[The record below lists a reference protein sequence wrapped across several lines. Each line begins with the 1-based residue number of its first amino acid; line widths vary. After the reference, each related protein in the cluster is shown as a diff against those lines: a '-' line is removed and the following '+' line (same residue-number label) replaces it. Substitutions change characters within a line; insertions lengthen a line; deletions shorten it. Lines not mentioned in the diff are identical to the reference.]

1 MLCLTI
7 LRINA
12 FAQTNDQQLIIKKDR
27 AGLKERPSGLSR
39 GAALSSHS
47 LLDRLSY
54 YQSRNFM
61 LSQDVPPLEDSPSFM
76 KQIFK
81 KSSKATSRDQFG
93 TATRY
98 IDLKYRQRLANA
110 MISNFIP
117 AISEDPLSKKK
128 VQRESNARI
137 SEDQSGD
144 ATRYVELK
152 YKHRLANAMIS
163 NFIPAISE
171 DPLSKKKVQRESNAR
186 ISEDQSGDATRY
198 VELKYK
204 HRLANAMISNFIPGS
219 ISDPMSRRNTVME
232 SNNRISAFV
241 PQDIPDPMDRKRR
254 MQAKSEEINGGEK
267 NMYSI
272 DWDKKKDRLKKR
284 NAELA
289 AYESG
294 NTLSREAHKS
304 MMQAKSEEINGS
316 EKIMYSEARE
326 KKKERLKKRNAEFA
340 AFEAGN
346 TLSRADHKSMMEAKN
361 KEITEG
367 EKNDVTLGRK
377 EYRRMLKAKNSEITA
392 SQKGNTMDRK
402 AYRNM
407 LEEKSA
413 EIAGIGKVTTLS
425 VEDRISKMKEKSK
438 SIADYQ
444 AGYLNTAAERRA
456 RIRSFFFPG
465 QYQAN
470 TPSEKLKKMRS
481 KSEELAKYSGVLK
494 ARKYNKRMHPSARY
508 LGKYYLASMSE
519 RSDFHRKTT
528 LELARSRRDYMPVYL
543 KKRPEKPRYNRDVE
557 KGIWAE

>member
-1 MLCLTI
+1 
-7 LRINA
+7 
-12 FAQTNDQQLIIKKDR
+12 
-27 AGLKERPSGLSR
+27 
-39 GAALSSHS
+39 
-47 LLDRLSY
+47 
-54 YQSRNFM
+54 
-61 LSQDVPPLEDSPSFM
+61 
-76 KQIFK
+76 
-81 KSSKATSRDQFG
+81 
-93 TATRY
+93 
-98 IDLKYRQRLANA
+98 
-110 MISNFIP
+110 
-117 AISEDPLSKKK
+117 
-128 VQRESNARI
+128 
-137 SEDQSGD
+137 
-144 ATRYVELK
+144 
-152 YKHRLANAMIS
+152 MIS

-219 ISDPMSRRNTVME
+219 ISDPLSRRNTVME

-241 PQDIPDPMDRKRR
+241 PQDIPDPMDRKSR

-284 NAELA
+284 NAEFA
-289 AYESG
+289 AFESG
-294 NTLSREAHKS
+294 NTLSRPD
-304 MMQAKSEEINGS
+304 Q
-316 EKIMYSEARE
+316 
-326 KKKERLKKRNAEFA
+326 
-340 AFEAGN
+340 
-346 TLSRADHKSMMEAKN
+346 KSMMEAKN
-361 KEITEG
+361 KEITKG

-392 SQKGNTMDRK
+392 SQKGNTMNRK

-508 LGKYYLASMSE
+508 LGKFYLASMSE
-519 RSDFHRKTT
+519 RADFHRKTT

-543 KKRPEKPRYNRDVE
+543 KKRPEKPRYNRNVE